1 MPMLAPIV
9 GLMAVEVEGF
19 ADRGDDALR
28 QRGGLGG
35 IGDRGLHDDEF
46 IAAHSGDGVGFAH
59 QPAQPV
65 GDDLQQ
71 LVAGVMAER
80 IVHGLE
86 LIEIEMM
93 DRDRFLAV
101 DPAAQRLF
109 EPLVQQHPV
118 GEVGQRVVVRHV
130 FDLDLGSPLLG
141 DVFMGGDPA
150 AVGHRPVPNLEG
162 APVAQFDDAV
172 VWLRQIRRPWCATA
186 CILPSTSRESFR
198 LQTASRRFRSAACR
212 GGRARVAG
220 RTCRGSDRCTR
231 SGDGPAS
238 KKHRPCDMLLIA
250 VSNCRFASRRFSS
263 CVLAER
269 DLPFQAR
276 AQFLPLG
283 DVLMGG
289 HAAAVR
295 HRIDRIG
302 R

>member
-1 MPMLAPIV
+1 MAQQLV
-9 GLMAVEVEGF
+9 GEQSVAGADRDADAGADRGLVAVEVEGF

-35 IGDRGLHDDEF
+35 IGDRGLHDHEF
-46 IAAHSGDGVGFAH
+46 IAAHSGDGVGLAH
-59 QPAQPV
+59 QGAQPV

-80 IVHGLE
+80 VVDGLE

-101 DPAAQRLF
+101 NPAAQRLF

-150 AVGHRPVPNLEG
+150 AVGHRPVPDLEG

-172 VWLRQIRRPWCATA
+172 VGFGRYGDRGAPLA
-186 CILPSTSRESFR
+186 CIHPVDIDGK
-198 LQTASRRFRSAACR
+198 ASRFKTHVDDFDQR
-212 GGRARVAG
+212 RAGA
-220 RTCRGSDRCTR
+220 TR
-231 SGDGPAS
+231 SG
-238 KKHRPCDMLLIA
+238 
-250 VSNCRFASRRFSS
+250 CRSYMSR
-263 CVLAER
+263 
-269 DLPFQAR
+269 
-276 AQFLPLG
+276 
-283 DVLMGG
+283 
-289 HAAAVR
+289 
-295 HRIDRIG
+295 
-302 R
+302 